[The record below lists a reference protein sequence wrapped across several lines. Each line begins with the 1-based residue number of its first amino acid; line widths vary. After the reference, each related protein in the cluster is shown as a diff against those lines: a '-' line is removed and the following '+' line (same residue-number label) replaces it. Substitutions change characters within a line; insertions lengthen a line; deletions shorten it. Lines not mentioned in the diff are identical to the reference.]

1 MFSLTYLGSLD
12 QRNRIGKVKIDI
24 KRFQDLIICNLLK
37 HSTVKERMLLAET
50 QQQNRYQDLKQTLL
64 CKVTKLLYLFV
75 FFNCLQ
81 EKLPLFNRLYRTP
94 IYFVICEHTCYVLF
108 HHLSHALL

>member
-1 MFSLTYLGSLD
+1 MCFSSLTYLGSLD
-12 QRNRIGKVKIDI
+12 QGNRIGKVKIDI

-50 QQQNRYQDLKQTLL
+50 QQQNRFQDLKQTLL

-75 FFNCLQ
+75 FLTVCKKSF
-81 EKLPLFNRLYRTP
+81 LFLLDF
-94 IYFVICEHTCYVLF
+94 IEHRSTL
-108 HHLSHALL
+108 